1 MIVGLFSRR
10 SSKPAPDETESA
22 EANEANE
29 ANEADAPDE
38 TGRGPWDLADAPESK
53 RIDVGA
59 LQVPVRED
67 MQVRLEADRK
77 TQQVTGV
84 DLVYRKSSLR
94 LQAFAAPKHAG
105 LWDEVRPQL
114 RETVTRSGG
123 TAEQR
128 DGAFGTELSVR
139 IPITTQDG
147 RKGFRPARF
156 LGIDGPR
163 WFLRGVVSGRAL
175 VEPDIA
181 AEIDE
186 LMADVVVVRG
196 PEPRVPQELLP
207 LHQPGKQPVAEHETK
222 PDLEPLGRGPEITE
236 IG

>member
-1 MIVGLFSRR
+1 MGLFSRR
-10 SSKPAPDETESA
+10 SSKPATDETA
-22 EANEANE
+22 T
-29 ANEADAPDE
+29 DE
-38 TGRGPWDLADAPESK
+38 TAADGAAGSEAPEEAGRGPWDLADAPESK
-53 RIDVGA
+53 RIDLGA

-67 MQVRLEADRK
+67 LQVRLEADRK

-94 LQAFAAPKHAG
+94 LQAFAAPKRAG

-128 DGAFGTELSVR
+128 DGAFGRELSVR
-139 IPITTQDG
+139 IPTTTQDG

-175 VEPDIA
+175 VEPEIA
-181 AEIDE
+181 EAIDE

-207 LHQPGKQPVAEHETK
+207 LHQPGKKPGAEGETK

-236 IG
+236 VG